1 MAGGLSK
8 ENPIGQSQ
16 MFTAGFSKLMGGDG
30 FHTESKIDPSTLPF
44 TTRENHMPNS
54 FATNIRV
61 RMGSPSQQQP
71 LSLTSQFLQAATLKQ
86 QPSALSSNGSSKSG
100 GVTNI
105 TGGGPS
111 SSNED
116 DNN

>member
-1 MAGGLSK
+1 
-8 ENPIGQSQ
+8 

-61 RMGSPSQQQP
+61 RMGSPS
-71 LSLTSQFLQAATLKQ
+71 
-86 QPSALSSNGSSKSG
+86 
-100 GVTNI
+100 
-105 TGGGPS
+105 
-111 SSNED
+111 
-116 DNN
+116 